1 MHCWQTRLPC
11 EQKGSANFQLFSTT
25 TGACIDWRRV
35 IGEGDPVKG
44 ERVYGSRRDASSVLR
59 FLTFAAVLLL
69 PGVSHAADEAAG
81 QKAWSKTCK
90 ECHNMPTEG
99 GQGPKLI
106 PLEHT
111 ADQIRDIVRFGNGEM
126 KALATS
132 SISDA
137 DLDNVIA
144 YLESLDKKGK

>member
-1 MHCWQTRLPC
+1 MIQVA
-11 EQKGSANFQLFSTT
+11 Q
-25 TGACIDWRRV
+25 
-35 IGEGDPVKG
+35 
-44 ERVYGSRRDASSVLR
+44 
-59 FLTFAAVLLL
+59 
-69 PGVSHAADEAAG
+69 AADEAAG

-99 GQGPKLI
+99 GQGPALI
-106 PLEHT
+106 PLTHT

-137 DLDNVIA
+137 DLEAVIA
-144 YLESLDKKGK
+144 YLQSFDKKGK